1 MYITTMYEVLGGQ
14 KDSVAEGDGSEIEQQ
29 VLYLYSISHFYLIK
43 LIMVFLE
50 WKIHLQLG
58 KL

>member
-1 MYITTMYEVLGGQ
+1 MYEVLGGQ

-29 VLYLYSISHFYLIK
+29 VLYLYSISHFHLIK

-50 WKIHLQLG
+50 LKVHLQLG